1 MSSIEVFKHIAQLA
15 KKDVISLQ
23 YLRVVFSADG
33 GTLPNDDKKL
43 FKIIQYRMSLVT
55 GEYEDFI
62 KLLPDAQTAMI
73 KKQIDSLRKEYANSY
88 DLAETA
94 AWDELLPVLKRGAEE
109 EFEKRVAKA
118 KTPFKYTYKLQ
129 RDPGTD
135 RYRFKASAL
144 YDNTKTWFNQR
155 GDYRGSNDIR
165 ISTNNDEV
173 IVYDGKVYSIELNA
187 EGTQLTGK
195 ERFAPTGKKKTIT
208 ATIADNRNGTVSITV
223 KGNTHE
229 LSFNGDNLW

>member
-1 MSSIEVFKHIAQLA
+1 MHFPILVSIIDLCKIVTSSYCSIN
-15 KKDVISLQ
+15 
-23 YLRVVFSADG
+23 YLSKRV
-33 GTLPNDDKKL
+33 
-43 FKIIQYRMSLVT
+43 
-55 GEYEDFI
+55 
-62 KLLPDAQTAMI
+62 
-73 KKQIDSLRKEYANSY
+73 
-88 DLAETA
+88 
-94 AWDELLPVLKRGAEE
+94 
-109 EFEKRVAKA
+109 EKRYVAKA

-129 RDPGTD
+129 RDHGTD
-135 RYRFKASAL
+135 KYGFEASAL

-155 GDYRGSNDIR
+155 GDYRGSNDIW

-173 IVYDGKVYSIELNA
+173 IVYDGKVYRIELNA

-195 ERFAPTGKKKTIT
+195 ELFAPTGKKKTIT